1 MARQIS
7 VSSPVFFRV
16 HKCQP
21 ATSKHIV
28 QSEPIQKHVGERVYR
43 LLNQK
48 VYLLLKYES
57 KLSRIDS
64 RITRITRPLE
74 EASNGIT
81 FISLGDSGFKV
92 NDSDRMICFN
102 LDIAMKLTQTVS
114 SEWLHLALMLFIL
127 HEISHISQGIKHHE
141 DVKKLKE
148 VNKDIGRER
157 MGELDLRSDFLSIR
171 SLSLLLM
178 LHEEKVYKE
187 NKYIEWLYKI
197 SRNVSRKML
206 DVFPAGDRKDKQQ
219 RIFGWLLMSNLIR
232 DAYTLPNVPLEF
244 NAELWPVWSDALD
257 KISLYSN
264 GEPWLPGC
272 SIDPN
277 LMNKILRDISEGR
290 YDEASSGIDKLWR
303 HLSRR

>member
-1 MARQIS
+1 MARQILA
-7 VSSPVFFRV
+7 SSSIFFGV
-16 HKCQP
+16 HKYQSDTCKP
-21 ATSKHIV
+21 IV
-28 QSEPIQKHVGERVYR
+28 QPEPIQKHIGERVYK

-48 VYLLLKYES
+48 IHLLQKYEP
-57 KLSRIDS
+57 KLLQIDS

-74 EASNGIT
+74 DASNGIT
-81 FISLGDSGFKV
+81 FLSLGNSGFQV

-102 LDIAMKLTQTVS
+102 LDVAMKLTKTVS
-114 SEWLHLALMLFIL
+114 SEWLHIALMLFML

-148 VNKDIGRER
+148 VNEDIGRER

-187 NKYIEWLYKI
+187 NKYIQWFYKI
-197 SRNVSRKML
+197 SRHVSRQML

-219 RIFGWLLMSNLIR
+219 RVFGCLLMSNLIR
-232 DAYTLPNVPLEF
+232 DAYTKPNVPLEF
-244 NAELWPVWSDALD
+244 NAELWPVWSNDLD
-257 KISLYSN
+257 KISLYSD

-277 LMNKILRDISEGR
+277 LMKKILRDISER
-290 YDEASSGIDKLWR
+290 NYDKASSGIDELWS